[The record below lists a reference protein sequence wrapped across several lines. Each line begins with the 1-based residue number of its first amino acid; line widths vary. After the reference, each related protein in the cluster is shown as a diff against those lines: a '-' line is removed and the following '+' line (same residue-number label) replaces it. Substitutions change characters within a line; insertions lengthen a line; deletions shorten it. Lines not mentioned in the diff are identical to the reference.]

1 MQQPSLLF
9 STIAELYQSEGNK
22 ECRKNEFRNAICSCT
37 EGIKVKCKNEELNAK
52 LHSNRAQAHLLLGK
66 KTFLYFYLI

>member
-9 STIAELYQSEGNK
+9 SSIAEVYQSEGNK
-22 ECRKNEFRNAICSCT
+22 ECRKNELSSAICSCT
-37 EGIKVKCKNEELNAK
+37 EGIKVKCENDELNAN
-52 LHSNRAQAHLLLGK
+52 LHWNRVKAHLLLGK